1 MKRRCI
7 IYLST
12 RKCTR
17 YATVYKWGAELL
29 FDWFTTFIQKRK
41 EDTRIGVNFWFFSL
55 LFTWFYSF
63 QFDITM
69 WVNDFRIYVYLAC
82 NTSSTD
88 DFMQRPTDSQ
98 ILMNAIEFLFHIS
111 QILNVYRIWN
121 WIAYAYFWVGRLFL
135 LQFIYWFHLF
145 LFENCLNSTAKALC
159 LRTFWKKCGLKLFML
174 KKVRLLLEWT
184 REFRHKTYEHMNLR
198 IEWKATKS
206 KTKQSKRKYT

>member
-1 MKRRCI
+1 MRQAQGLNRQKWETTVWNDGVSSI
-7 IYLST
+7 WAHVNAHAT
-12 RKCTR
+12 RPFING
-17 YATVYKWGAELL
+17 GAELL

-69 WVNDFRIYVYLAC
+69 WVNDFCIYVYLAC

-145 LFENCLNSTAKALC
+145 LFENCLKYDCQSALFTYI
-159 LRTFWKKCGLKLFML
+159 LE
-174 KKVRLLLEWT
+174 KVW
-184 REFRHKTYEHMNLR
+184 
-198 IEWKATKS
+198 S
-206 KTKQSKRKYT
+206 

>member
-1 MKRRCI
+1 MSEKSTNKQTKNMRQAQGLNRQKWETTVWNDGVSSSWAHVNAHATRPFINGGRSFYSIGSLRSFKR
-7 IYLST
+7 
-12 RKCTR
+12 
-17 YATVYKWGAELL
+17 E
-29 FDWFTTFIQKRK
+29 KRIH
-41 EDTRIGVNFWFFSL
+41 ESVWISDFFSL

-145 LFENCLNSTAKALC
+145 LFENCLKYDCQSALFTYI
-159 LRTFWKKCGLKLFML
+159 LE
-174 KKVRLLLEWT
+174 KVW
-184 REFRHKTYEHMNLR
+184 
-198 IEWKATKS
+198 S
-206 KTKQSKRKYT
+206 